1 MKTFC
6 PNSGVATSLA
16 EIVDDRKWRSV
27 CVLIKP
33 GKHSWYIIKHYYWKL
48 NKKPF
53 CLRKKLYWL
62 KNDLYQLY
70 FKDKE
75 ILGSPMAWLINCI
88 MDAAQKLIC
97 MKLGATNQF

>member
-16 EIVDDRKWRSV
+16 EIVDRKWRSV

-48 NKKPF
+48 NEKAILSEKK
-53 CLRKKLYWL
+53 K
-62 KNDLYQLY
+62 
-70 FKDKE
+70 
-75 ILGSPMAWLINCI
+75 IIG
-88 MDAAQKLIC
+88 
-97 MKLGATNQF
+97 